1 MKKAIEIVTI
11 NDLFVLI
18 NKDEDKLRGA
28 AKDRAIEAVN
38 IIMEELQDWDK
49 PVSDLISWCGANVDK
64 RYARLF
70 LFDLEYYINLAVREV
85 EDFLELYDN
94 LLKKQSDLP
103 GMVSNRQ
110 QQDMIVYPGSIVV
123 QMGSTL
129 NIRLFQQ

>member
-1 MKKAIEIVTI
+1 MKKAIEIVTV

-18 NKDEDKLRGA
+18 TKDEDKLRGA

-38 IIMEELQDWDK
+38 FIMDELQDWDR
-49 PVSDLISWCGANVDK
+49 PVSDLISWCGVNVDK

-94 LLKKQSDLP
+94 LLKK
-103 GMVSNRQ
+103 
-110 QQDMIVYPGSIVV
+110 
-123 QMGSTL
+123 
-129 NIRLFQQ
+129 

>member
-11 NDLFVLI
+11 NDLFVI
-18 NKDEDKLRGA
+18 ITKDEDKLRGA

-38 IIMEELQDWDK
+38 IIMDELQDWDK

-94 LLKKQSDLP
+94 LLKKQSNLP
-103 GMVSNRQ
+103 GMVSNHQ

>member
-18 NKDEDKLRGA
+18 NKDEDKLRDA
-28 AKDRAIEAVN
+28 AKDRAIEAVHF
-38 IIMEELQDWDK
+38 IMDELQDWDR

-103 GMVSNRQ
+103 GMVSNHQ

-129 NIRLFQQ
+129 NIRLF

>member
-18 NKDEDKLRGA
+18 NKDEDKLRDA
-28 AKDRAIEAVN
+28 AKDRAIEAVHF
-38 IIMEELQDWDK
+38 IMDELQDWDR

-103 GMVSNRQ
+103 GMVSNHQ

>member
-11 NDLFVLI
+11 NDLFVI
-18 NKDEDKLRGA
+18 ITKDEDKLRGV

-49 PVSDLISWCGANVDK
+49 PVSDIISWCGTNVDK

-94 LLKKQSDLP
+94 LLKK
-103 GMVSNRQ
+103 
-110 QQDMIVYPGSIVV
+110 
-123 QMGSTL
+123 
-129 NIRLFQQ
+129 